1 MNKIMFF
8 GKIMLVYFLYDL
20 CNCVESNGVLVKFQ
34 MRTGIVNHTL
44 LLQGNVFLRDLIWW
58 QLLRLSWLMAV
69 VVSRIHPLS
78 IFYDNFFLQIVKP
91 ICLFYIYLTL
101 SLLTI
106 FLFLF
111 YQKNNIFSEIFR
123 QFTFLLPET
132 PKGELLFL
140 KTRY

>member
-1 MNKIMFF
+1 
-8 GKIMLVYFLYDL
+8 MLVYFLYDL

-111 YQKNNIFSEIFR
+111 YQKTIYFLKYLGS
-123 QFTFLLPET
+123 FTFLLPET
-132 PKGELLFL
+132 PKGGFQKKKTPKGEILFL